1 MADRAFEA
9 ELEREFAQ
17 GPAFPDADLFTA
29 KVTSRLDRGWSLRQ
43 VVIGGLG
50 LTGGLIGGLQLLRS
64 GVFERLSAL
73 GSPANA
79 LMTTEVSRLPIGR
92 GLAQALAS
100 GASMD
105 AEVLWMS
112 AALGILAVGLFV
124 TRAIR
129 DI

>member
-17 GPAFPDADLFTA
+17 GPAFQDADLFTA

-43 VVIGGLG
+43 VLIGGLG
-50 LTGGLIGGLQLLRS
+50 LTGGLIGGLQLLHL
-64 GVFERLSAL
+64 GLFARLAGLVPSTD
-73 GSPANA
+73 A
-79 LMTTEVSRLPIGR
+79 LMTSEVSRLPIGR

-105 AEVLWMS
+105 SEVLWMS